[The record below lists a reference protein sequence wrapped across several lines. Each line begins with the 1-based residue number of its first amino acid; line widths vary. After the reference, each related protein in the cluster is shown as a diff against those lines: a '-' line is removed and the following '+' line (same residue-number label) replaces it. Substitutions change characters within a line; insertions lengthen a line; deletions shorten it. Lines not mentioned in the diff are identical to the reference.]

1 MSSTNPPSA
10 TSHVAITRHPLEHG
24 CGLSEWR
31 SRCRGTDSRSL
42 KKGLL
47 QVRHHVSESLG
58 QRCATGISF
67 FIPFCRLC
75 PMSTTVQ
82 EPPHVLAVDDSLVD
96 RVVISR
102 LLRSSK
108 YRVTTV
114 DSGKKAL
121 EVLSLGHESVQL
133 IITDYCMPE
142 MTGYDLLKRVKESA
156 ELRGIPVVIMSSEN
170 SPTRIRRCLDEG
182 AEEFLIKPVRPSDVS
197 RLCNRAIAA
206 MPMR

>member
-1 MSSTNPPSA
+1 FCLFLGVLFYSVGRPLANHPCIYKTAASCCHLAQLIKLLTCQPNQQASAPS
-10 TSHVAITRHPLEHG
+10 IPL
-24 CGLSEWR
+24 C
-31 SRCRGTDSRSL
+31 C
-42 KKGLL
+42 
-47 QVRHHVSESLG
+47 
-58 QRCATGISF
+58 
-67 FIPFCRLC
+67 LC

-170 SPTRIRRCLDEG
+170 SPARIRRCLDEG